1 MGISNSRLKIH
12 RTFIL
17 DDVVDYDG
25 SDNDCDTKTSSDRKH
40 ETPFG
45 VLWLVYSVIIWGCKK
60 VEIIYGF

>member
-25 SDNDCDTKTSSDRKH
+25 SDDDGDTKTSSDRKH
-40 ETPFG
+40 EAPFLG
-45 VLWLVYSVIIWGCKK
+45 DLWIVYSVIIWG
-60 VEIIYGF
+60 